1 MGNKKN
7 QLTKKEADKIFQRLK
22 KKARPSER
30 LKKYV
35 HNTLLA
41 DHHYMFQFKEYRKR
55 FGYCTACGKN
65 FDLET
70 KNMRTVTPDDVTR
83 LYAKHGEEVLCPVCG
98 RTVTK
103 RYAGYPHKK
112 VYAMAGECRA
122 EKNGALVIYAY
133 TFSYDY
139 NSSFRAKQEWCLEQI
154 FYFDIHKYFQL
165 LYGYGVRTYTGDKY
179 SNTLNFTDAHSV
191 IDIFD
196 YSKCFEEGFHLIGF
210 KEALDKSNL
219 KYSCADR
226 LLKLNTPFQLVSYLK
241 FYCSYPV
248 ITERLVKEGHAD
260 ILMSYIN
267 GAARG
272 LFKFNKQTVPEFF
285 GLDKE
290 YYNFLRGRSV
300 QPVNSFNLCALQFM
314 KRNGIPASEE
324 YFDFVS
330 VALNY
335 KKELNLMLKFR
346 SFRKCV
352 SYAKKQSLLC
362 GCAYSYTV
370 NVTHNFFMTY
380 SDYISE
386 GKKLNYDFTS
396 ESVVFPQNVSIA
408 HQEQIEFERQQELEE
423 EKRKYKNFEKRLKR
437 LKKKYTFSDGKF
449 LIRPAENLDELLI
462 EGNELHHCV
471 YSCYKDRYMEG
482 DTDILFIRNC
492 QEPDKPFYTL
502 EYKNG
507 NIVQCRTYHNKERTP
522 EVANFLDKWKS
533 FLKSNKTN
541 TKKREVA

>member
-41 DHHYMFQFKEYRKR
+41 VHHYMFQFKEYRKR
-55 FGYCTACGKN
+55 FGYCTGCGKN

-70 KNMRTVTPDDVTR
+70 KNMQTVTPDDVTR

-122 EKNGALVIYAY
+122 EKNGALVIYTY

-165 LYGYGVRTYTGDKY
+165 LYGYEVRTYTGDKY

-191 IDIFD
+191 IDIFS

-267 GAARG
+267 GAASG
-272 LFKFNKQTVPEFF
+272 LFKFNKQTVQEFF

-290 YYNFLRGRSV
+290 YYNFLRGGSV

-335 KKELNLMLKFR
+335 KKELDLMLKFR

-449 LIRPAENLDELLI
+449 LIRPAENSDELLI

-471 YSCYKDRYMEG
+471 YSRYKDRYMEG

-533 FLKSNKTN
+533 FLKSNKTK

>member
-22 KKARPSER
+22 KEARPSER

-83 LYAKHGEEVLCPVCG
+83 LYAEHGEEVLCPVCG

-112 VYAMAGECRA
+112 VYAMVGECRA
-122 EKNGALVIYAY
+122 EKNGALVIYTY

-139 NSSFRAKQEWCLEQI
+139 SSSFRAKQEWCLEQI

-165 LYGYGVRTYTGDKY
+165 LYGYEVRTYTGDKY
-179 SNTLNFTDAHSV
+179 SNALNFTAAQSV

-196 YSKCFEEGFHLIGF
+196 YSKCFKEGFHLIGF

-248 ITERLVKEGHAD
+248 ITERLVKEGHAN

-267 GAARG
+267 GAASG

-290 YYNFLRGRSV
+290 YYNFLRGGSV

-314 KRNGIPASEE
+314 KRNGIPALEE

-507 NIVQCRTYHNKERTP
+507 NIVQCRTYHNKERTS

>member
-55 FGYCTACGKN
+55 FGYCTGCGKN

-70 KNMRTVTPDDVTR
+70 KNMQTVTPDDVTR

-122 EKNGALVIYAY
+122 EKNGALVIYTY
-133 TFSYDY
+133 TFRYDY
-139 NSSFRAKQEWCLEQI
+139 SSSFRAKQEWCLEQI

-165 LYGYGVRTYTGDKY
+165 LYGYEVRTYTGDKY
-179 SNTLNFTDAHSV
+179 SNTLNFTAAQSV
-191 IDIFD
+191 IDIFG

-267 GAARG
+267 GAASG

-290 YYNFLRGRSV
+290 YYNFLRGGSV
-300 QPVNSFNLCALQFM
+300 QPVNSFKLCALQFM

-335 KKELNLMLKFR
+335 KKELDLMLKFR

-449 LIRPAENLDELLI
+449 LIRPAENSDELLI

>member
-7 QLTKKEADKIFQRLK
+7 QFTKKEADKIFQRLK

-122 EKNGALVIYAY
+122 EKNGALVIYTY

-139 NSSFRAKQEWCLEQI
+139 NSSFRAKQEWWLEQI

-165 LYGYGVRTYTGDKY
+165 LYGYEVRTYTGDKY
-179 SNTLNFTDAHSV
+179 SNTLNFTGAHSV
-191 IDIFD
+191 IDIFG

-267 GAARG
+267 GAASG

-290 YYNFLRGRSV
+290 YYNFLRGGSV

-335 KKELNLMLKFR
+335 KKELDLMLKFR
-346 SFRKCV
+346 SFGKCV
-352 SYAKKQSLLC
+352 LYAKKQSLLC

-449 LIRPAENLDELLI
+449 LIRPAENSDELLI

>member
-55 FGYCTACGKN
+55 FGYCTGCGKN

-122 EKNGALVIYAY
+122 EKNGALVIYTY

-165 LYGYGVRTYTGDKY
+165 LYGYEVRTYTGDKY

-191 IDIFD
+191 IDIFG

-267 GAARG
+267 GAASG

-335 KKELNLMLKFR
+335 KKELDLMLKFR

-449 LIRPAENLDELLI
+449 LIRPAENSDELLI

-507 NIVQCRTYHNKERTP
+507 NIVQCRTYHNKERTH

>member
-55 FGYCTACGKN
+55 FGYCTGCGKN

-70 KNMRTVTPDDVTR
+70 KNMQAVTPDDVTR

-122 EKNGALVIYAY
+122 EKNGALVIYTY

-139 NSSFRAKQEWCLEQI
+139 SSSFRAKQEWCLEQI

-165 LYGYGVRTYTGDKY
+165 LYGYEVRTYTGDKY
-179 SNTLNFTDAHSV
+179 SNTLNFTAAHSV
-191 IDIFD
+191 IDIFG

-267 GAARG
+267 GAASG

-290 YYNFLRGRSV
+290 YYNFLRGWSV

-335 KKELNLMLKFR
+335 KKELDLMLKFR

-449 LIRPAENLDELLI
+449 LIRPAENSDELLI

>member
-22 KKARPSER
+22 KEARPSER

-83 LYAKHGEEVLCPVCG
+83 LYAEHGEEVLCPVCG

-122 EKNGALVIYAY
+122 EKNGALVIYTY

-139 NSSFRAKQEWCLEQI
+139 SSSFRAKQEWCLEQI

-165 LYGYGVRTYTGDKY
+165 LYGYEVRTYTGDKY
-179 SNTLNFTDAHSV
+179 SNALNFTAAQSV

-196 YSKCFEEGFHLIGF
+196 YSKCFKEGFHLIGF

-248 ITERLVKEGHAD
+248 ITERLVKEGHAN

-267 GAARG
+267 GAASG

-290 YYNFLRGRSV
+290 YYNFLRGGSV

-314 KRNGIPASEE
+314 KRNGIPALEE

-396 ESVVFPQNVSIA
+396 ESVVFPQKVSIA

-449 LIRPAENLDELLI
+449 LIRPAENSDELLI

-507 NIVQCRTYHNKERTP
+507 NIVQCRTYHNKERTS

>member
-7 QLTKKEADKIFQRLK
+7 QLAKKEADKIFQRLK

-122 EKNGALVIYAY
+122 EKNGALVIYTY

-165 LYGYGVRTYTGDKY
+165 LYGYEVRTYTGDKY
-179 SNTLNFTDAHSV
+179 SNILNFTDAHSV
-191 IDIFD
+191 IDIFS

-248 ITERLVKEGHAD
+248 ITERLVKEGHVD

-267 GAARG
+267 GAASG

-290 YYNFLRGRSV
+290 YYNFLRRGSV

-335 KKELNLMLKFR
+335 KKELDLMLKFR

-408 HQEQIEFERQQELEE
+408 HQEQIEFERQQEREE

-437 LKKKYTFSDGKF
+437 LQKKYTFSDGKF
-449 LIRPAENLDELLI
+449 LIRPAENSDELLI

>member
-7 QLTKKEADKIFQRLK
+7 QLAKKEADKIFQRLK

-103 RYAGYPHKK
+103 RYSGYPHKK

-122 EKNGALVIYAY
+122 EKNGALVIYTY
-133 TFSYDY
+133 TFRYDY

-165 LYGYGVRTYTGDKY
+165 LYGYEVRTYTGDKY

-191 IDIFD
+191 IDIFS

-241 FYCSYPV
+241 LYCSYPV

-267 GAARG
+267 GAASG

-290 YYNFLRGRSV
+290 YYNFLRGGSV

-335 KKELNLMLKFR
+335 KKELDLMLKFR

-396 ESVVFPQNVSIA
+396 ESIVFPQNVSIA

-449 LIRPAENLDELLI
+449 LIRPAENSDELLI

>member
-7 QLTKKEADKIFQRLK
+7 QLAKKEADKIFQRLK
-22 KKARPSER
+22 KNARPSER

-83 LYAKHGEEVLCPVCG
+83 LYAKHGEDVLCPVCG

-122 EKNGALVIYAY
+122 EKNGALVIYTY

-165 LYGYGVRTYTGDKY
+165 LYGYGVCTYTGDKY
-179 SNTLNFTDAHSV
+179 SNTFNFTAAHSV
-191 IDIFD
+191 IDIFN

-248 ITERLVKEGHAD
+248 ITERLVKEGHAG

-300 QPVNSFNLCALQFM
+300 QPVNSFQLCALQFM

-324 YFDFVS
+324 YYNFLS

-362 GCAYSYTV
+362 GCAYSYIA

-386 GKKLNYDFTS
+386 GKKLDYDFTS

-423 EKRKYKNFEKRLKR
+423 ENRKYKNFEKRLKR

-449 LIRPAENLDELLI
+449 LIRPAENSNELLI
-462 EGNELHHCV
+462 ESNELHHCV
-471 YSCYKDRYMEG
+471 YSCYKDRYMKG
-482 DTDILFIRNC
+482 DTDILFIRKC

-522 EVANFLDKWKS
+522 EVANFLDKWES

>member
-7 QLTKKEADKIFQRLK
+7 QLAKKEADKIFQRLK

-122 EKNGALVIYAY
+122 EKNGALVIYTY

-165 LYGYGVRTYTGDKY
+165 LYGYEVRTYTGDKY

-191 IDIFD
+191 IDIFG

-267 GAARG
+267 GAASG

-335 KKELNLMLKFR
+335 KKELDLMLKFR
-346 SFRKCV
+346 NFRKCV

-449 LIRPAENLDELLI
+449 LIRPAENSDELLI

>member
-7 QLTKKEADKIFQRLK
+7 QLTKKEADKIFLRLK
-22 KKARPSER
+22 KEARPSER

-83 LYAKHGEEVLCPVCG
+83 LYAEHGEEVLCPVCG

-122 EKNGALVIYAY
+122 EKNGALVIYTY

-139 NSSFRAKQEWCLEQI
+139 SSSFRAKQEWCLEQI

-165 LYGYGVRTYTGDKY
+165 LYGYEVRTYTGDKY
-179 SNTLNFTDAHSV
+179 SNALNFTAAQSV

-196 YSKCFEEGFHLIGF
+196 YSKCFKEGFHLIGF

-248 ITERLVKEGHAD
+248 IMERLVKEGHAN

-267 GAARG
+267 GAASG

-290 YYNFLRGRSV
+290 YYNFLRGGSV

-314 KRNGIPASEE
+314 KRNGIPALEE

-449 LIRPAENLDELLI
+449 LIRPAENSDELLI

-507 NIVQCRTYHNKERTP
+507 NIVQCRTYHNKERTS